1 MDIIEFFN
9 ERLSLRES
17 HATENWYQCPICNSG
32 TVKLNKINGKY
43 KNWNC
48 NCDTKRITRLV
59 FKGSGYTKKEVL
71 QEIPLLIKEVP
82 NKIDVELS
90 LIDSPILLHNLLFF
104 QDLEDLYSN
113 PLARITYPYS
123 PTQQTLRVHFI
134 DDKGNKRKK
143 VFPQV
148 LTDRGWVSGRGND
161 IFPLYTGWRILKGE
175 LIVVVEGEKC
185 VDYLQSLEIESVNV
199 LNSYT
204 TSIENVKLAIEE
216 STELIPNLTQFL
228 YIPDLDVVGMKKS
241 IVFQKASWSIGI
253 PCKIF
258 DIRSKLLKSL
268 DFKKGYDIA
277 DYISENRDVN
287 LVSILENEFRKHSD

>member
-1 MDIIEFFN
+1 MDIIELFN
-9 ERLSLRES
+9 ERLSLREY

-32 TVKLNKINGKY
+32 TVKLNKINGRY

-48 NCDTKRITRLV
+48 GCDTKRITRLV

-71 QEIPLLIKEVP
+71 QEIPPLIKEIS
-82 NKIDVELS
+82 NKADIKLS
-90 LIDSPILLHNLLFF
+90 LIDSPARLIC
-104 QDLEDLYSN
+104 LEKLYSN
-113 PLARITYPYS
+113 PIARITYPYTS
-123 PTQQTLRVHFI
+123 TQQTLRVHFI

-148 LTDRGWVSGRGND
+148 LTDRGWISGRGND
-161 IFPLYTGWRILKGE
+161 IFPLYTGWRVLRGE

-185 VDYLQSLEIESVNV
+185 VDYLQSLGIESVNV

-204 TSIENVKLAIEE
+204 TSIENVKLAIKE
-216 STELIPNLTQFL
+216 SREYIPNLTQFL

-241 IVFQKASWSIGI
+241 IVFQKASWSVGV

-268 DFKKGYDIA
+268 NFKRGYDIA
-277 DYISENRDVN
+277 DYISENKDVN
-287 LVSILENEFRKHSD
+287 LVSILEDEFRKHSD